1 MSNGVR
7 SFPLLCLPIDC
18 LKHIVQRMEDI
29 DKFAISLISKRTLSL
44 VTSTILLKCW
54 EIDIFVRQAVS
65 IRIVLP
71 SHNILICSFENY
83 QVQLDNLS
91 PRNIKAN
98 VFLGQT
104 ERFIHNKP
112 SYRFEDWLNH
122 VLGVYGRCGVRTVI
136 FDRLLPNLFSFKKTI
151 KCFSKLVL
159 SETYSNTQVRE
170 ILKTL
175 RPEKFLLLR
184 LPTFENKN
192 EGSESI
198 HEVFLQ
204 NFDEIMLSRWT
215 DVTLDD
221 LLVMNSKEIKI
232 KSDRVIDEK
241 ILNRF
246 IKHWIAGSNK
256 RMKYLAIGTQSNF
269 QFTIDKAAVL
279 KGIRHVLVP
288 KECRRYFKNTPY
300 MIHFTEGGYDFKR
313 KDGTTG
319 TILFDHVNYFEMF
332 VWP

>member
-7 SFPLLCLPIDC
+7 SFPLLRLPIDC
-18 LKHIVQRMEDI
+18 LKYIVQRMEEI
-29 DKFAISLISKRTLSL
+29 DKFAISLVSKKTQSL
-44 VTSTILLKCW
+44 VTSTNLLKCL
-54 EIDIFVRQAVS
+54 EINICVRQDVS
-65 IRIVLP
+65 IHIVFP
-71 SHNILICSFENY
+71 SLEQLTCSFKNY

-98 VFLGQT
+98 VFLSET
-104 ERFIHNKP
+104 ERFVHNKP

-122 VLGVYGRCGVRTVI
+122 ILGVYGRCGVRTVI
-136 FDRLLPNLFSFKKTI
+136 LDRLLLNFLSFKKTI
-151 KCFSKLVL
+151 KCFSRLVL

-175 RPEKFLLLR
+175 RPEKEVYLGY
-184 LPTFENKN
+184 ENKN
-192 EGSESI
+192 ADSESI
-198 HEVFLQ
+198 HEVFMQ
-204 NFDEIMLSRWT
+204 NFDTFFLSSWT

-221 LLVMNSKEIKI
+221 LLVMNSEEIRI
-232 KSDRVIDEK
+232 RSDRVIDEK

-256 RMKYLAIGTQSNF
+256 RMKYLAIAPQRFYYQLVS
-269 QFTIDKAAVL
+269 IDKAAVL

-288 KECRRYFKNTPY
+288 KECKRNFKDTSSFKHS
-300 MIHFTEGGYDFKR
+300 IEGGYDFKR

-319 TILFDHVNYFEMF
+319 TIVFDRIKYFQLF